1 MIQDLTRSTY
11 SNIEVQGTEFVQH
24 CLLPHLKRWEAAIA
38 RDLIDD
44 DETYFAEHN
53 VSGLL
58 RGDHASRSAYY
69 VSAIQNGWMS
79 INEVREM
86 ENLNPLGVEGDKH
99 FIQLNMTTLD
109 KAGEEPPAPE
119 PVAEQPV
126 VEAEDSTAD
135 ELEDDA
141 EPEEQTDGD

>member
-1 MIQDLTRSTY
+1 
-11 SNIEVQGTEFVQH
+11 
-24 CLLPHLKRWEAAIA
+24 
-38 RDLIDD
+38 
-44 DETYFAEHN
+44 
-53 VSGLL
+53 
-58 RGDHASRSAYY
+58 
-69 VSAIQNGWMS
+69 
-79 INEVREM
+79 M